1 MPEVFADEQTDATEF
16 RVESLDRV
24 TPGEEA
30 TLVEEAVGG
39 QIDFVVDVEDA
50 PARKVGRS
58 DVEAVTGVLVHET
71 DDEVEVFARFEQVLE
86 DGVIIGGM
94 VRHGRDDVLQNVTR
108 EGKFGE
114 DEQVGVLRFG
124 LFDEVEMLLEVGLD
138 VPQVSG
144 DLR

>member
-1 MPEVFADEQTDATEF
+1 MPEVFADEQADASELG
-16 RVESLDRV
+16 VEGLAGV
-24 TPGEEA
+24 APGEEA
-30 TLVEEAVGG
+30 AFIEKAVGG
-39 QIDFVVDVEDA
+39 QVDVVVTVEDA

-58 DVEAVTGVLVHET
+58 DVEAVTGVLVHEAN
-71 DDEVEVFARFEQVLE
+71 DEVEVVAGFEEVLE
-86 DGVIIGGM
+86 DGVIVGRMMGD
-94 VRHGRDDVLQNVTR
+94 GRDDVLQNVTR